1 MELLRVNITNDGRL
15 VGNKQERLSLVEEDG
30 NTLDSAKL
38 AESTKFTP
46 IAKEQEPKKN
56 ESLNNSTQS
65 YSPPSVYLSAYLD
78 TRSPISIS
86 FHKAP
91 ARALLSSRR
100 RTRTKPPLLSGR
112 AAGAKTQRRS
122 ARPKTSSIL
131 ISKESSSSST
141 DRLREAFTS
150 LSIS

>member
-91 ARALLSSRR
+91 TKAFQFCAFSLILYFDSS
-100 RTRTKPPLLSGR
+100 T
-112 AAGAKTQRRS
+112 
-122 ARPKTSSIL
+122 L
-131 ISKESSSSST
+131 ISFSSELKHISSYLNSPKLAT
-141 DRLREAFTS
+141 
-150 LSIS
+150 

>member
-56 ESLNNSTQS
+56 ESFNNSTQS
-65 YSPPSVYLSAYLD
+65 YSPPSVHSEPNLNIVPQSTGQGA
-78 TRSPISIS
+78 S
-86 FHKAP
+86 FLKKKN
-91 ARALLSSRR
+91 
-100 RTRTKPPLLSGR
+100 TYE
-112 AAGAKTQRRS
+112 AATSFGQSS
-122 ARPKTSSIL
+122 ARKNSAQIGSAEDFLDPNLKRVI
-131 ISKESSSSST
+131 IK
-141 DRLREAFTS
+141 
-150 LSIS
+150 